1 MLKSLLA
8 QKNDLKKYSLKRIIE
23 MPKANIILNPDTGDI
38 FFVNKIIKIK
48 QYKQKHGMYK
58 YDILTVDGVYSEIFS
73 SEGRIANLFQ
83 QLKY

>member
-1 MLKSLLA
+1 
-8 QKNDLKKYSLKRIIE
+8 

-58 YDILTVDGVYSEIFS
+58 YDILTVDGVCSEIYS
-73 SEGRIANLFQ
+73 S
-83 QLKY
+83 